1 MSPEI
6 NVAIVDDE
14 SIQLESMKTLINKAA
29 TELSI
34 NVQLHY
40 FSSGEEFLFK
50 LDEHKNLAMVFLDI
64 EMKNIDGLEIARKIR
79 EKDKLLTIVFATAY
93 AEYAVQGYEVQALD
107 YLLKP
112 IEVDKIKRVLQRHLD
127 RKPLLQES
135 MTLEVKGHNQIRAY
149 SDNYEDNAE
158 FIRLDKPDASYVF
171 IDPNPEI
178 NVKNWFTQDEGEVD
192 LFPSDCY
199 SILDT
204 IGALMQSEEDWEA
217 LKESAPEVVKRSIP
231 RSPVTLLWVANKMK
245 NIFSEDDIKE
255 INNQLIKIKKA

>member
-14 SIQLESMKTLINKAA
+14 SIQLESMKTLINEAA

-64 EMKNIDGLEIARKIR
+64 EMKNIDGLEVARKIR

-135 MTLEVKGHNQIRAY
+135 MTLEVN
-149 SDNYEDNAE
+149 
-158 FIRLDKPDASYVF
+158 
-171 IDPNPEI
+171 
-178 NVKNWFTQDEGEVD
+178 GE
-192 LFPSDCY
+192 L
-199 SILDT
+199 T
-204 IGALMQSEEDWEA
+204 
-217 LKESAPEVVKRSIP
+217 K
-231 RSPVTLLWVANKMK
+231 LLL
-245 NIFSEDDIKE
+245 DDILYVEVIRRECRIQLRDHVLIVNKSLTELSEHLNNAFIQTHRSYLVNLAHMNRLLKADVELSNRALVPVSRRLSKE
-255 INNQLIKIKKA
+255 VQEKFIAYHKKAVFYNE